1 MSFIYNS
8 VKCEVRKLFFL
19 KKRMKNQFRYLFL
32 QKFYKITALMI
43 LKIEFENFFSI
54 KERIRIDFR
63 AANINTALARELG
76 HNVMDW
82 NGVPILKS
90 IGLFGPNAS
99 GKSNIL
105 KAINFC
111 CRMILDSHLNN
122 EGAIFNFEPFKFDG
136 WQDKPSKFLID
147 FVCDNVEYEYSF
159 ELTKDRIL
167 AESLYHYPVGRRAK
181 IFVRDADNKYS
192 FGTSVINKPTDVVL
206 NTSDKNLYLSRASSM
221 NRELAQRLYRYFMNQ
236 FLLGLVNVNEMMVLD
251 SFNTYKKVILKALEI
266 CDSDIIAIEARKEQI
281 YAPAA
286 VAGQVE
292 LKLVDVLKFK
302 TFHRNQKDVMFDLDM
317 EESDGTRKLFQT
329 LLRLLDVV
337 KNRKG
342 IMMDEFDMGLHTR
355 LADFILDLIH
365 ASEGS
370 QLLFS
375 SHNTNLIDVKRLRR
389 DQIVFVNKTEDG
401 ATEVYSLYDFK
412 DFRENMDAEKGYI
425 QGRFDAVPYI
435 DSSVESIKQLLAE

>member
-1 MSFIYNS
+1 
-8 VKCEVRKLFFL
+8 
-19 KKRMKNQFRYLFL
+19 
-32 QKFYKITALMI
+32 MI

-54 KERIRIDFR
+54 RDKVRIDFR

-82 NGVPILKS
+82 NGVPVLKS
-90 IGLFGPNAS
+90 VGLFGPNAS

-105 KAINFC
+105 KAIDFC
-111 CRMILDSHLNN
+111 CRMILNSHLYN
-122 EGAIFNFEPFKFDG
+122 EGTVFNFEPFKFDG
-136 WQDKPSKFLID
+136 WQNKTSKFMID
-147 FVCDNVEYEYSF
+147 FVCEGIEYEYSF
-159 ELTKDRIL
+159 ELTKTKVIS
-167 AESLYHYPVGRRAK
+167 ESLYHYPLGRRAK
-181 IFVRDADNKYS
+181 VFLRAADGKYS
-192 FGTSVINKPTDVVL
+192 FGSGAINKPSDVVL
-206 NTSDKNLYLSRASSM
+206 NTSDKNLFLSRASLM
-221 NRELAQRLYRYFMNQ
+221 NREIAQKLYRYFLNQ
-236 FLLGLVNVNEMMVLD
+236 FLLGLVNVNEILVLD

-266 CDSDIIAIEARKEQI
+266 CDTDITDIEARKEQVP
-281 YAPAA
+281 APIAIP
-286 VAGQVE
+286 GQGD
-292 LKLVDVLKFK
+292 LSFKLIDVLKFK
-302 TFHRNQKDVMFDLDM
+302 TIHRNQKDVMFDLDL
-317 EESDGTRKLFQT
+317 EESNGTRKLFQI
-329 LLRLLDVV
+329 LIRLLDVV

-389 DQIVFVNKTEDG
+389 DQIVFVNKSEDG

-435 DSSVESIKQLLAE
+435 DSSVDSIKQLLEG

>member
-1 MSFIYNS
+1 
-8 VKCEVRKLFFL
+8 
-19 KKRMKNQFRYLFL
+19 
-32 QKFYKITALMI
+32 MI

-54 KERIRIDFR
+54 RDLVRIDFR

-82 NGVPILKS
+82 NGVPVLKS
-90 IGLFGPNAS
+90 VGLFGPNAS

-105 KAINFC
+105 KAIDFC
-111 CRMILDSHLNN
+111 CRMILNSHLYN
-122 EGAIFNFEPFKFDG
+122 EGAVFNFEPFKFDG

-147 FVCDNVEYEYSF
+147 FVCEGIEYEYSF
-159 ELTKDRIL
+159 ELTKTKIIS
-167 AESLYHYPVGRRAK
+167 ESLYHYPVGRRAK
-181 IFVRDADNKYS
+181 VFLRDIDGKYS
-192 FGTSVINKPTDVVL
+192 FGTGVISKPSDVVL
-206 NTSDKNLYLSRASSM
+206 NTSDKNLFLSRASSM
-221 NRELAQRLYRYFMNQ
+221 NREIPQKLYRYFLNH
-236 FLLGLVNVNEMMVLD
+236 FLLGLVNVNELMVLD

-266 CDSDIIAIEARKEQI
+266 CDTDITDIEARKEQ
-281 YAPAA
+281 
-286 VAGQVE
+286 VASPVAIPGQGE
-292 LKLVDVLKFK
+292 LSFTLVDVLKFK
-302 TFHRNQKDVMFDLDM
+302 TFHRNQKDVMFDLDL
-317 EESDGTRKLFQT
+317 EESSGTRKLFQI
-329 LLRLLDVV
+329 LIRLLDVV
-337 KNRKG
+337 KNRKS

-389 DQIVFVNKTEDG
+389 DQIVFVNKSEDG

-425 QGRFDAVPYI
+425 QGRFDAVPYV
-435 DSSVESIKQLLAE
+435 DSSVDSIKQLLEG

>member
-1 MSFIYNS
+1 
-8 VKCEVRKLFFL
+8 
-19 KKRMKNQFRYLFL
+19 
-32 QKFYKITALMI
+32 MI

-54 KERIRIDFR
+54 RDLVRIDFR

-82 NGVPILKS
+82 NGVPVLKS
-90 IGLFGPNAS
+90 VGLFGPNAS

-105 KAINFC
+105 KAIDFC
-111 CRMILDSHLNN
+111 CRMILNSHLYN
-122 EGAIFNFEPFKFDG
+122 EGAVFNFEPFKFDG

-147 FVCDNVEYEYSF
+147 FVCEGIEYEYSF
-159 ELTKDRIL
+159 ELTKTKIIS
-167 AESLYHYPVGRRAK
+167 ESLYHYPVGRRAK
-181 IFVRDADNKYS
+181 VFLRDIDGKYS
-192 FGTSVINKPTDVVL
+192 FGTGVISKPSDVVL
-206 NTSDKNLYLSRASSM
+206 NTSDKNLFISRASSM
-221 NRELAQRLYRYFMNQ
+221 NREIPQKLYRYFLNH
-236 FLLGLVNVNEMMVLD
+236 FLLGLVNVNELMVLD

-266 CDSDIIAIEARKEQI
+266 CDTDITDIEARKEQV
-281 YAPAA
+281 PSP
-286 VAGQVE
+286 VAIPGQGE
-292 LKLVDVLKFK
+292 LSFTLVDVLKFK
-302 TFHRNQKDVMFDLDM
+302 TFHRNQKDVMFDLDL
-317 EESDGTRKLFQT
+317 EESNGTRKLFQI
-329 LLRLLDVV
+329 LIRLLDVV
-337 KNRKG
+337 KNKKS

-389 DQIVFVNKTEDG
+389 DQIVFVNKSEDG

-425 QGRFDAVPYI
+425 QGRFDAVPYV
-435 DSSVESIKQLLAE
+435 DSSVDSIKQLLEG